1 MPMPYWTL
9 QTVYLSQKFFGWRS
23 QHSTSVRYGYGKN
36 WDSSL
41 SSRLSEG
48 VMQCNLSYYYEHTAV
63 IYHPIL
69 TI

>member
-1 MPMPYWTL
+1 MPYWTL